1 MSEKST
7 TLITEILSDIKI
19 IEDDESL
26 YKETNFDRR
35 AYAIDFIEFHV
46 IDRIET
52 LVAAAEH
59 QKDLED
65 LKVHAQKVKAA
76 LEEIDHT
83 LFEHIREKIRSG
95 ALRGAAF
102 RKIVQRYLGHYISDD
117 PSLQSA
123 GYDNLDIFINGI
135 LYHQPLPEPTK
146 PLQPEMV
153 FYQKT
158 PARVVFDMAD
168 KAELRPGDVFFD
180 IGSGL
185 GQVVILTNLISN
197 ALAKGVE
204 YEPAYCN
211 YAVACADQL
220 NLPEVEL
227 INSEAQIADYS
238 KGTVF
243 FMYTPFQGKMMDDVL
258 NALKKRSKKKI
269 IKVFTYGP
277 CSVQVSAQRWLK
289 RISGDTEDAYA
300 LCEFRSIL
308 N

>member
-1 MSEKST
+1 M
-7 TLITEILSDIKI
+7 LSDIKI
-19 IEDDESL
+19 IEDDVTL

-52 LVAAAEH
+52 LLSTGEH
-59 QKDLED
+59 KKDLEE
-65 LKVHAQKVKAA
+65 LKARAQKVKAA
-76 LEEIDHT
+76 LEDIDCM

-95 ALRGAAF
+95 AFRGAAF
-102 RKIVQRYLGHYISDD
+102 RKIVQRYLGHYISDEASVE
-117 PSLQSA
+117 PT
-123 GYDNLDIFINGI
+123 GYDNLDLFINGI
-135 LYHQPLPEPTK
+135 LSHQPFPEPTK
-146 PLQPEMV
+146 PLEPEMV

-168 KAELRPGDVFFD
+168 KAELRSGDVFFD

-197 ALAKGVE
+197 AQARGVE

-211 YAVACADQL
+211 YAAACAQQL
-220 NLPEVEL
+220 SLPEVEF
-227 INSEAQIADYS
+227 INSEAQNADYS

-243 FMYTPFQGKMMDDVL
+243 FMYTPFNGKMMEAVL
-258 NALKKRSKKKI
+258 EALKKRSKKKV

-277 CSVQVSAQRWLK
+277 CSVQVSGQQWLK
-289 RISGDTEDAYA
+289 RISGDTADAYA
-300 LCEFRSIL
+300 LCEFRSIS